1 MPENTN
7 KATTEPQ
14 HRPDGLNVPDGNVL
28 LLQVY
33 GKRGQI
39 YDCPLVDP
47 PKATP
52 HAIFLFEQAN
62 KSQMS

>member
-1 MPENTN
+1 MPEKTN
-7 KATTEPQ
+7 EATTEPQ
-14 HRPDGLNVPDGNVL
+14 HIPEGLKVPDGNVL
-28 LLQVY
+28 LLQAY
-33 GKRGQI
+33 GKGGQI

-52 HAIFLFEQAN
+52 HSIFLFEQAN

>member
-1 MPENTN
+1 MPENAHE
-7 KATTEPQ
+7 ATTEPQ
-14 HRPDGLNVPDGNVL
+14 GIPDSLKVPDGNVL
-28 LLQVY
+28 LLQAY
-33 GKRGQI
+33 GKGGQI

-52 HAIFLFEQAN
+52 HSIFLFEQAN